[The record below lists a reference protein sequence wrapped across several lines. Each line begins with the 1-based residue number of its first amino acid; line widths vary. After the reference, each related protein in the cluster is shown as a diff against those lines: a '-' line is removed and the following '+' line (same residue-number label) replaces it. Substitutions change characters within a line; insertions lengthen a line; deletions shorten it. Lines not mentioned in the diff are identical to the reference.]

1 MFAHLN
7 RLAVIVDLL
16 DQLRHL
22 LDAVLRRVKVMMVM
36 MLLLLV
42 MVLVLVLVRTGRFV
56 GRLLFRLVRT
66 VAEEEDRIQEGRFRV
81 GSGSR
86 GGRGCGSVQ
95 DPVDGSQSRVGRE
108 NVRRAG
114 HRAG

>member
-42 MVLVLVLVRTGRFV
+42 MVLVLVRTGRFV

-95 DPVDGSQSRVGRE
+95 DPVDGSQSRIGRE

>member
-42 MVLVLVLVRTGRFV
+42 LVMVLVRTGRFV

>member
-42 MVLVLVLVRTGRFV
+42 LVMVLVRTGRFV

-66 VAEEEDRIQEGRFRV
+66 VAEEENRIQEGRFRV

-95 DPVDGSQSRVGRE
+95 DPVDGSQSRIGRE

>member
-42 MVLVLVLVRTGRFV
+42 LVMVLVRTGRFV
-56 GRLLFRLVRT
+56 RRLLFRLVRT

-95 DPVDGSQSRVGRE
+95 DPVDGSQSRIGRE

>member
-42 MVLVLVLVRTGRFV
+42 LVMVLVRTGRFV

-95 DPVDGSQSRVGRE
+95 DPVDGSQSRIGRE